1 MDLWDYD
8 VRSHPDT
15 PARFSNLT
23 LLCSHYEAF
32 LSRERIQ
39 ERIET
44 EKTVFVIRRESSLE
58 ETMRQFLR
66 RLEAVLQAD
75 VDGLPIPAPR
85 IPLMDRSMDSFPPD
99 TE

>member
-15 PARFSNLT
+15 PSRFSNLAM
-23 LLCSHYEAF
+23 LCSHYEAF
-32 LSRERIQ
+32 LSPERIH

-44 EKTVFVIRRESSLE
+44 EKTVFIVRRESSLE

-66 RLEAVLQAD
+66 RLEVVLQAD
-75 VDGLPIPAPR
+75 VEGLPIPAPR
-85 IPLMDRSMDSFPPD
+85 ASFTD
-99 TE
+99 TPGPEKE